1 MNRREFITLFVGV
14 AAAWS
19 LVAHAQKSETLG
31 ATNAIAEQHRRMRVM
46 KKFIIALSTLF
57 ASYAIAADLP
67 GTHKAMRLQQMR
79 A

>member
-1 MNRREFITLFVGV
+1 MPNIGTHWLSGRKT
-14 AAAWS
+14 
-19 LVAHAQKSETLG
+19 SE
-31 ATNAIAEQHRRMRVM
+31 AVAEQHRRMRVM